1 MRKFAGLAV
10 AVVVVLGV
18 AVLALLHG
26 GGTSGKATAGST
38 SSRGATGSPGTTT
51 SPSATHSAKIVK
63 VATSIKTYFITVS
76 GLKRSY
82 EVIAPVSGLPKSA
95 PVIFMLSGYGATTSS
110 EITRDKLV
118 PYASSKQAE
127 IVYPVPVQ
135 KSWNAVDCC
144 GYAHTNNVD
153 DMAFLKAL
161 VSAVDPGH
169 ARPAYIVGYSNGAR
183 LAYRV
188 ACTDPGLFDAYAAVK
203 GGPSPGCMANKPLT
217 IVHLASL
224 DDPESAYN
232 PGSETSK
239 DPIAVTTLVARLRET
254 DQCPAKPVV
263 THSGSVTV
271 DTWSGCAGG
280 TRLALATWTDGVHS
294 FPRPP
299 ASVPA
304 AAQVIWS
311 FFTNTPLAPLP

>member
-1 MRKFAGLAV
+1 V
-10 AVVVVLGV
+10 VIAVV
-18 AVLALLHG
+18 ALQFVG
-26 GGTSGKATAGST
+26 PSRARVSPSSPAST
-38 SSRGATGSPGTTT
+38 SSPARSSSLARSSST
-51 SPSATHSAKIVK
+51 STSGAKIIK
-63 VATSIKTYFITVS
+63 VATSTRTYS
-76 GLKRSY
+76 MQAGGLKRSY

-95 PVIFMLSGYGATTSS
+95 PVIIMLSGYGATTSS

-118 PYASSKQAE
+118 PYASSDQAE

-144 GYAHTNNVD
+144 GYAHTHNVD

-161 VSAVDPGH
+161 VPAVDPGH
-169 ARPAYIVGYSNGAR
+169 ARPVYIVGYSNGAR

-203 GGPSPGCMANKPLT
+203 GGPNPSCMPSKPLT

-239 DPIAVTTLVARLRET
+239 DPIAVTTLVGRLRET

-271 DTWSGCAGG
+271 DTWSGCADG
-280 TRLALATWTDGVHS
+280 TRLAFATWTGGVHS
-294 FPRPP
+294 FPRAP

-304 AAQVIWS
+304 AAQDIWS